1 MNGYDSM
8 TREELVGTISELRK
22 KLDAAEARLA
32 DMTAAGVSGPSEI
45 IHAIVNWDV
54 SLSEDSLVL
63 KWVVDRE
70 TSCCLAVNDPALA
83 YFERSRADFMALR
96 MPDCFPPGVGKGGE
110 GMRPGLLQYPR
121 KSGEAGVL
129 QVCHL
134 DVNYFGRPAR
144 LMLANDVSGHW
155 RMEAELR
162 RVEENFRLFAENIR
176 EMIWVASP
184 DLSKLYYVNHACSDI
199 LGVSREDLY
208 NELLNWKHIVHLD
221 DHARALAAF
230 EKQKRG
236 EPADA
241 EVRIVRKDGKVRW
254 IRIRSFPV
262 KNASGEQMASGIAED
277 VTDRKQLEEEQYAQA
292 LQQRINLVRE
302 VHHRIKNNLQGVV
315 GLLRQ
320 YAYDHPE
327 VGPVIDMAVGQVRTV
342 AIVHGLQG
350 RAVDNEVVLCE
361 MVPTIARNVGIL
373 LPQSVG
379 INVHVDVPQRVRV
392 SEQESVPIAL
402 ILNELIMNAVKHG
415 PTQGGIAIAM
425 SWNEE
430 HGSAHISIANSGS
443 LPAGFEFGAGKGTG
457 TGLEL
462 VRSLLPPEGGKL
474 SYASSNGE
482 VRVTLELSVP
492 SIYNL

>member
-8 TREELVGTISELRK
+8 TREDLVGTVNELRK

-32 DMTAAGVSGPSEI
+32 DMEAAGVSGPSEI

-70 TSCCLAVNDPALA
+70 TSCCLAVNDPALT

-110 GMRPGLLQYPR
+110 GMRPGLQQYRR
-121 KSGEAGVL
+121 KSGETGVL

-162 RVEENFRLFAENIR
+162 RIEENFRLFAENIR

-208 NELLNWKHIVHLD
+208 NELLSWERIVHPD

-254 IRIRSFPV
+254 IRLRSFPV

-292 LQQRINLVRE
+292 VQQRINLVRE

-320 YAYDHPE
+320 YAYNHPE
-327 VGPVIDMAVGQVRTV
+327 VSSVIDMAVGQVRTV

-361 MVPTIARNVGIL
+361 MVPTIARNVGTL
-373 LPQSVG
+373 LPQTVA
-379 INVHVDVPQRVRV
+379 IEVQVDVPQRVRV

-402 ILNELIMNAVKHG
+402 ILNELIMNAAKHG
-415 PTQGGIAIAM
+415 PAQGGIAIAVN
-425 SWNEE
+425 WDNEQ
-430 HGSAHISIANSGS
+430 GSAHISIANSGS

-462 VRSLLPPEGGKL
+462 VRSLLPPDGGKL

-482 VRVTLELSVP
+482 VRVTLELSAP